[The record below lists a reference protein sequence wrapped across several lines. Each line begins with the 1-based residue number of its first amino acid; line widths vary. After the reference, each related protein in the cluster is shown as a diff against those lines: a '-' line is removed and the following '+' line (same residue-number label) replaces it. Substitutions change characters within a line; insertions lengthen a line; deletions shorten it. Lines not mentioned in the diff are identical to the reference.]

1 MRRSC
6 VFPRTFPSRVLLL
19 VHLPFRRLQS
29 SKRWACFP
37 AVSQWISYALDQLKR
52 RRDELQTPGNAAE
65 KLAERLAGKLA
76 VIHGGGALGA
86 AAAQRW
92 KTQINENAKS
102 AAYWAAQPELCH
114 NEVVGWDALSDFTA
128 QNVGIVA
135 LRHDD
140 EHPQVTRRFEL
151 VAEHIAP
158 GVAFVEDVR
167 AEGDG
172 DLAQLLDL
180 VMFGDY
186 VSLNMAVQAGVDPGP
201 VPFLTTLKSALS
213 QR

>member
-1 MRRSC
+1 M
-6 VFPRTFPSRVLLL
+6 
-19 VHLPFRRLQS
+19 
-29 SKRWACFP
+29 
-37 AVSQWISYALDQLKR
+37 
-52 RRDELQTPGNAAE
+52 
-65 KLAERLAGKLA
+65 
-76 VIHGGGALGA
+76 
-86 AAAQRW
+86 
-92 KTQINENAKS
+92 
-102 AAYWAAQPELCH
+102 
-114 NEVVGWDALSDFTA
+114 GWDALTDFTG
-128 QNVGIVA
+128 QNVGVVA

-158 GVAFVEDVR
+158 KVSFVEDVR

-186 VSLNMAVQAGVDPGP
+186 VSLQMAVQAGIDPGP
-201 VPFLTTLKSALS
+201 VPFLSTLKSALS